1 MNKKKVELNRKNA
14 IAYYELEMTVDS
26 EPGEIFKT
34 PVFIGAPFQQEGK
47 WFCEVNV
54 LGFPGKTVPGGSS
67 LEALTGALACARI
80 DIEML
85 DLLGAKFRVPGKPEL
100 ADNESVLKHVFGL
113 YSAMR
118 SKNYP

>member
-1 MNKKKVELNRKNA
+1 MKKEHLELKVKNA
-14 IAYYELEMTVDS
+14 IAYYELEMTIDS

-34 PVFIGAPFQQEGK
+34 PISIGAPFQEEGQ
-47 WFCEVNV
+47 WYCEELVG
-54 LGFPGKTVPGGSS
+54 GFSGKTVPGGSS

-85 DLLGAKFRVPGKPEL
+85 DLLGYRFQVPGKPEL
-100 ADNESVLKHVFGL
+100 DNNESVLKHVFGL
-113 YSAMR
+113 YSSMP